1 MRPRLRLRKTRS
13 VHVAIATIMLA
24 VPASAFALSGA
35 VANSNPG
42 STDAAAPAFELQARI
57 APQSLPL
64 GSAVTASG
72 TAPASEAGHWAVLQ
86 TAAKRNA
93 RWRPVTAT
101 RITRAGRFS
110 LRARLPHSGF
120 VRVVDAATQGGAAA
134 TAASW
139 STSPAGAVATA
150 PRPVRVT
157 ARFSVDHPSFDA
169 LGGQRL
175 AVRGRLMPWRAGRE
189 VRLVGHSGRRGWQ
202 TLARTR
208 TRTAGRF
215 TLRFAADSGVNRRLR
230 VVFDGDRANR
240 GLSASAGTLTVYS
253 DQSVASWYDDAR
265 RHRVRLSRRAR
276 RRQQVAAV
284 RHQGALPLR
293 RPQRHRDGRRPW
305 AVRGRTNLGFQP
317 ERRGGAR
324 LRRSGHRLGDQV
336 GVRRAATSDCSPSLP
351 QRCRIAVS
359 LISTWTPSTSPSSC
373 DGDRSCGG
381 YR

>member
-1 MRPRLRLRKTRS
+1 
-13 VHVAIATIMLA
+13 MLA
-24 VPASAFALSGA
+24 VPASALALSGA
-35 VANSNPG
+35 VANSNSG
-42 STDAAAPAFELQARI
+42 SADAAAPAFELQARI
-57 APQSLPL
+57 APQSMPL
-64 GSAVTASG
+64 GSTVTASG

-120 VRVVDAATQGGAAA
+120 VRVVDAVTQGGAAA

-150 PRPVRVT
+150 PRRVRVT

-215 TLRFAADSGVNRRLR
+215 TLRFAANSGVNRRLR

-253 DQSVASWYDDAR
+253 DQSVASWYDDAGGTACGF
-265 RHRVRLSRRAR
+265 HAGLGVANKSLPCGTKVRFRYGGHSVTATVDDRGPFVAGRTWDFN
-276 RRQQVAAV
+276 QNVAA
-284 RHQGALPLR
+284 A
-293 RPQRHRDGRRPW
+293 
-305 AVRGRTNLGFQP
+305 LGF
-317 ERRGGAR
+317 GG
-324 LRRSGHRLGDQV
+324 V
-336 GVRRAATSDCSPSLP
+336 GTVWAT
-351 QRCRIAVS
+351 R
-359 LISTWTPSTSPSSC
+359 
-373 DGDRSCGG
+373 
-381 YR
+381 